1 MQSDL
6 VVEAETYYQESCINI
21 LEEPHAPTA
30 QVLRSS
36 DLRDLNLRRQNV
48 QAIKAI
54 QSIIMKEDDTVMS
67 QDEVLSRILDFYG
80 RYVPFKANMQQRE

>member
-6 VVEAETYYQESCINI
+6 VVETETNYQESCINI

-30 QVLRSS
+30 PALRSS

-48 QAIKAI
+48 QAIQAI
-54 QSIIMKEDDTVMS
+54 QSIIMQEDDTVMS
-67 QDEVLSRILDFYG
+67 RDEVLSRILDFYG
-80 RYVPFKANMQQRE
+80 RYVPFKASMQ

>member
-1 MQSDL
+1 M
-6 VVEAETYYQESCINI
+6 NI

-54 QSIIMKEDDTVMS
+54 QSIIMQEDDTVMS
-67 QDEVLSRILDFYG
+67 RDEVLSRILDFYG
-80 RYVPFKANMQQRE
+80 R